1 MRKARIFNICLSATL
16 VASLLISCNSEKLDD
31 FVVNSITAQDGTV
44 VDINSIAVAP
54 EEDFEYVI
62 SDSKAMITSYIGTA
76 QDVSIPSE
84 IDGAPVTALLS
95 DVFYADEDL
104 RAVIIPEGV
113 TTIKDSVFYDCSSLI
128 YVELPSTLTDMGE
141 NVFANCV
148 SLESLVLPN
157 RVSEIP
163 NRCFYGC
170 TSLNSV
176 TMGSS
181 VTKIGD
187 YAFAS
192 CDAIY
197 GMTISNAITHIGEFA
212 FFQCADLNVIEFTGQ
227 TAFEKTSFL
236 QCESLVVYT
245 LKDSIP
251 YSLASE
257 YGLTVAVKNQ

>member
-1 MRKARIFNICLSATL
+1 MGKARIFNICLSATL
-16 VASLLISCNSEKLDD
+16 VASLLVSCNSEKLDD

-54 EEDFEYVI
+54 KEDFEYVI
-62 SDSKAMITSYIGTA
+62 SDSKVMITSYIGTA

-84 IDGAPVTALLS
+84 IDDTPVTALLS

-104 RAVIIPEGV
+104 RAVVIPEGV
-113 TTIKDSVFYDCSSLI
+113 TTIKDSAFYDCSSLI
-128 YVELPSTLTDMGE
+128 YVGLPSTLTEMGE
-141 NVFANCV
+141 NIFANCV

-157 RVSEIP
+157 RVTEVP

-170 TSLNSV
+170 TSLSSV

-181 VTKIGD
+181 VKKIGD

-192 CDAIY
+192 CNAIY
-197 GMTISNAITHIGEFA
+197 GMTISSSITHIGDFA
-212 FFQCADLNVIEFTGQ
+212 FFQCVDLNVIEFTGQ
-227 TAFEKTSFL
+227 TSFEKTSFL
-236 QCESLVVYT
+236 QCDSLVVYT
-245 LKDSIP
+245 LKGSVP
-251 YSLASE
+251 YSLANE